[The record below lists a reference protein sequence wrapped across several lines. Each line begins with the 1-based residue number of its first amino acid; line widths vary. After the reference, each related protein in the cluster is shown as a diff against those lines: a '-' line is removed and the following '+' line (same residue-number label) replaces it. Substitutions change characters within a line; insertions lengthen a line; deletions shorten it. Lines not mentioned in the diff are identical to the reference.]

1 MTVME
6 ARDTVGVISRPA
18 PSVLD
23 RIVGAL
29 RSTNNALRGSP
40 KLSVFFL
47 TICIIIAILPVSWIT
62 PHDSIEINPAELLQT
77 PAFSE
82 HLLGTDNQGRDV
94 LSRLIHGGQSSV
106 RVAVAAVLLAGLL
119 GTLVALIAGV
129 LRGWVDRLLM
139 QITDAF
145 LSLPYL
151 MVALTVVTL
160 LGPSIINLIIV
171 IGFLRWM
178 GFARVLRGEVLRLME
193 MDFVRLAN
201 VAGSSRPRIMLRH
214 VFPNI
219 INTLLV
225 LATLEVGLAVI
236 LEASL
241 SFLGAGRAASH
252 TIVGQYAEGCPAVPV
267 LPRRMVV
274 PADTGHSHHLP
285 GDVLQPDRR
294 LAARPHRPDE
304 AAVVGNPRQGRGG
317 QSNCLNQDFQDSR
330 IFRIY
335 VPILSI

>member
-1 MTVME
+1 ME
-6 ARDTVGVISRPA
+6 ARETAGTLTQPA
-18 PSVLD
+18 PSMLD
-23 RIVGAL
+23 RVPSTLRAIRNAFRGA
-29 RSTNNALRGSP
+29 P
-40 KLSVFFL
+40 KLSVLF
-47 TICIIIAILPVSWIT
+47 IGVCIILAILPVSWIT
-62 PHDSIEINPAELLQT
+62 PHDSIEISPADLLQA
-77 PAFSE
+77 PEFGAN
-82 HLLGTDNQGRDV
+82 LLGTDNQGRDV

-106 RVAVAAVLLAGLL
+106 RVATAAVLLAGLL
-119 GTLVALIAGV
+119 GTLVALVAGV
-129 LRGWVDRLLM
+129 FRGWVDRLLM

-160 LGPSIINLIIV
+160 LGPNIINLIIV

-236 LEASL
+236 VEASL
-241 SFLGAGRAASH
+241 SFLGLGVQRPVPSWGNMLRDAQQFLFFPGAWWFP
-252 TIVGQYAEGCPAVPV
+252 IVPGIAITFLVMSCNLTGDWLRDRTDPT
-267 LPRRMVV
+267 RRQ
-274 PADTGHSHHLP
+274 L
-285 GDVLQPDRR
+285 
-294 LAARPHRPDE
+294 
-304 AAVVGNPRQGRGG
+304 
-317 QSNCLNQDFQDSR
+317 
-330 IFRIY
+330 
-335 VPILSI
+335 

>member
-1 MTVME
+1 ME
-6 ARDTVGVISRPA
+6 TREATGTLSRRDPTALEWLAG
-18 PSVLD
+18 L
-23 RIVGAL
+23 L
-29 RSTNNALRGSP
+29 RSTGSALRGSP

-47 TICIIIAILPVSWIT
+47 SICIIVAILPVSWIT
-62 PHDSIEINPAELLQT
+62 PHDSIEISPSELLQA

-82 HLLGTDNQGRDV
+82 HLFGTDNQGRDV

-106 RVAVAAVLLAGLL
+106 RVAVAAVLLAALL
-119 GTLVALIAGV
+119 GTLIALISGV

-241 SFLGAGRAASH
+241 SFLGLGVQRPIPSWGNMLRDAQQFLFFPGAWWFPLIPGIAITFLVMSCNLTGDWLRDR
-252 TIVGQYAEGCPAVPV
+252 TDPT
-267 LPRRMVV
+267 RRQ
-274 PADTGHSHHLP
+274 L
-285 GDVLQPDRR
+285 
-294 LAARPHRPDE
+294 
-304 AAVVGNPRQGRGG
+304 
-317 QSNCLNQDFQDSR
+317 
-330 IFRIY
+330 
-335 VPILSI
+335 

>member
-1 MTVME
+1 ME
-6 ARDTVGVISRPA
+6 ARETAGTLSQPA
-18 PSVLD
+18 PTVLD
-23 RIVGAL
+23 RVTGTL
-29 RSTNNALRGSP
+29 RATKNALRGAP

-47 TICIIIAILPVSWIT
+47 CICLILAILPVAWIT
-62 PHDSIEINPAELLQT
+62 PHDSIEISPAELLAA
-77 PAFSE
+77 PAFSSNI
-82 HLLGTDNQGRDV
+82 LGTDNQGRDV

-106 RVAVAAVLLAGLL
+106 RVATAAVLLAGLL
-119 GTLVALIAGV
+119 GTTVALVAGV
-129 LRGWVDRLLM
+129 FRGWVDRLLM

-151 MVALTVVTL
+151 MVALTIVTL

-201 VAGSSRPRIMLRH
+201 VAGSSKPRIMLRH

-236 LEASL
+236 VESSL
-241 SFLGAGRAASH
+241 SFLGLGVQRPIPSWGNMLRDAQQFLFFPGAWWF
-252 TIVGQYAEGCPAVPV
+252 PLVPGIAITFLV
-267 LPRRMVV
+267 MSCNLTGDWLRDRTDPTRRQ
-274 PADTGHSHHLP
+274 L
-285 GDVLQPDRR
+285 
-294 LAARPHRPDE
+294 
-304 AAVVGNPRQGRGG
+304 
-317 QSNCLNQDFQDSR
+317 
-330 IFRIY
+330 
-335 VPILSI
+335 

>member
-1 MTVME
+1 ME
-6 ARDTVGVISRPA
+6 ARNTAVIAQPE
-18 PSVLD
+18 PSWPD
-23 RIVGAL
+23 RIIAALSGA
-29 RSTNNALRGSP
+29 RHVLRGSP
-40 KLSVFFL
+40 KLSLFFL
-47 TICIIIAILPVSWIT
+47 AICLIVAILPVSWMT
-62 PHDSIEINPAELLQT
+62 PHDSIAISPAELLKT

-82 HLLGTDNQGRDV
+82 NLLGTDNQGRDV

-106 RVAVAAVLLAGLL
+106 RVAVAAVMLAALL

-129 LRGWVDRLLM
+129 VRGWVDRLLM

-160 LGPSIINLIIV
+160 LGPSIINLILV

-241 SFLGAGRAASH
+241 SFLGLGVQRPIPSWGNMLRDAQQFLFYPGAWWF
-252 TIVGQYAEGCPAVPV
+252 PLVPGIAITFLV
-267 LPRRMVV
+267 MSCNLTGDWLRDRTDPTRRQ
-274 PADTGHSHHLP
+274 L
-285 GDVLQPDRR
+285 
-294 LAARPHRPDE
+294 
-304 AAVVGNPRQGRGG
+304 
-317 QSNCLNQDFQDSR
+317 
-330 IFRIY
+330 
-335 VPILSI
+335 

>member
-1 MTVME
+1 M
-6 ARDTVGVISRPA
+6 
-18 PSVLD
+18 LD
-23 RIVGAL
+23 RVTGTL
-29 RSTNNALRGSP
+29 RATKNALRGAP

-47 TICIIIAILPVSWIT
+47 CICLILAILPVAWIT
-62 PHDSIEINPAELLQT
+62 PHDSIEISPAELLAA
-77 PAFSE
+77 PAFSSNI
-82 HLLGTDNQGRDV
+82 LGTDNQGRDV

-106 RVAVAAVLLAGLL
+106 RVATAAVLLAGLL
-119 GTLVALIAGV
+119 GTTVALVAGV
-129 LRGWVDRLLM
+129 FRGWVDRLLM

-151 MVALTVVTL
+151 MVALTIVTL

-201 VAGSSRPRIMLRH
+201 VAGSSKPRIMLRH

-236 LEASL
+236 VESSL
-241 SFLGAGRAASH
+241 SFLGLGVQRPIPSWGNMLRDAQQFLFFPGAWWF
-252 TIVGQYAEGCPAVPV
+252 PLVPGIAITFLV
-267 LPRRMVV
+267 MSCNLTGDWLRDRTDPTRRQ
-274 PADTGHSHHLP
+274 L
-285 GDVLQPDRR
+285 
-294 LAARPHRPDE
+294 
-304 AAVVGNPRQGRGG
+304 
-317 QSNCLNQDFQDSR
+317 
-330 IFRIY
+330 
-335 VPILSI
+335 

>member
-1 MTVME
+1 L
-6 ARDTVGVISRPA
+6 
-18 PSVLD
+18 LD
-23 RIVGAL
+23 RIPAIF
-29 RSTNNALRGSP
+29 RSPRSALRGAP
-40 KLSVFFL
+40 KLSLLFL
-47 TICIIIAILPVSWIT
+47 CISLIIAVLPVSWIT
-62 PHDSIEINPAELLQT
+62 PYDSIEISPADLLKA
-77 PAFSE
+77 PEFSG
-82 HLLGTDNQGRDV
+82 HILGTDNQGRDV

-106 RVAVAAVLLAGLL
+106 RVAVVAVILAAIL
-119 GTLVALIAGV
+119 GTVVALTAGV
-129 LRGWVDRLLM
+129 FRGWVDRLLM

-236 LEASL
+236 VEASL
-241 SFLGAGRAASH
+241 SFLGLGVQRPIPSWGNMLRDAQQFLFFPGAWWFPLIPGIAITFLVMSCNLTGDWLRDR
-252 TIVGQYAEGCPAVPV
+252 TDPT
-267 LPRRMVV
+267 RRQ
-274 PADTGHSHHLP
+274 L
-285 GDVLQPDRR
+285 
-294 LAARPHRPDE
+294 
-304 AAVVGNPRQGRGG
+304 
-317 QSNCLNQDFQDSR
+317 
-330 IFRIY
+330 
-335 VPILSI
+335 

>member
-1 MTVME
+1 ME
-6 ARDTVGVISRPA
+6 VRNTAGAIPQA
-18 PSVLD
+18 GPSVTE
-23 RIVGAL
+23 RVFAAL
-29 RSTNNALRGSP
+29 RAARGALRGSP
-40 KLSVFFL
+40 KLSLFFL
-47 TICIIIAILPVSWIT
+47 VISLIIAILPVSWIT
-62 PHDSIEINPAELLQT
+62 PHDSIEISPADLLAA
-77 PAFSE
+77 PSFSE

-106 RVAVAAVLLAGLL
+106 RVAVAAVILAAIL
-119 GTLVALIAGV
+119 GTLVALMAGV
-129 LRGWVDRLLM
+129 FRGWIDRLLM

-201 VAGSSRPRIMLRH
+201 VAGSSRPRVMLRH

-236 LEASL
+236 VEASL
-241 SFLGAGRAASH
+241 SFLGLGVQRPIPSWGNMLRDAQQFLFYPGAWWF
-252 TIVGQYAEGCPAVPV
+252 PLVPGIAITFLV
-267 LPRRMVV
+267 MSCNLTGDWLRDRTDPTRRQ
-274 PADTGHSHHLP
+274 L
-285 GDVLQPDRR
+285 
-294 LAARPHRPDE
+294 
-304 AAVVGNPRQGRGG
+304 
-317 QSNCLNQDFQDSR
+317 
-330 IFRIY
+330 
-335 VPILSI
+335 

>member
-1 MTVME
+1 ME
-6 ARDTVGVISRPA
+6 ARDAISPPA
-18 PSVLD
+18 AAWPARLPAAF
-23 RIVGAL
+23 RAA
-29 RSTNNALRGSP
+29 RHALRGAP
-40 KLSVFFL
+40 KLSLFF
-47 TICIIIAILPVSWIT
+47 IAIAIIIAIFPVSWIT
-62 PHDSIEINPAELLQT
+62 PYNSVAISPADLLRAPEL
-77 PAFSE
+77 SG
-82 HLLGTDNQGRDV
+82 HILGTDNQGRDI

-106 RVAVAAVLLAGLL
+106 RVAGAAVLLAALL
-119 GTLVALIAGV
+119 GTAVALVGGV
-129 LRGWVDRLLM
+129 LRGWVDRVLM

-201 VAGSSRPRIMLRH
+201 VAGSSRPRVMLRH

-236 LEASL
+236 VEASL
-241 SFLGAGRAASH
+241 SFLGLGVQRPIPSWGNMLRDAQQFLFFPGAWWFPLIPGIAITFLVMACNLTGDWLRDR
-252 TIVGQYAEGCPAVPV
+252 TDPT
-267 LPRRMVV
+267 RRQ
-274 PADTGHSHHLP
+274 L
-285 GDVLQPDRR
+285 
-294 LAARPHRPDE
+294 
-304 AAVVGNPRQGRGG
+304 
-317 QSNCLNQDFQDSR
+317 
-330 IFRIY
+330 
-335 VPILSI
+335 

>member
-1 MTVME
+1 ME
-6 ARDTVGVISRPA
+6 ARDTAGALSQPA
-18 PSVLD
+18 PSALD
-23 RIVGAL
+23 RIPAAFRATRNV
-29 RSTNNALRGSP
+29 LRGAP
-40 KLSVFFL
+40 KLSVFF
-47 TICIIIAILPVSWIT
+47 ICICVVLAIVPVAWIT
-62 PHDSIEINPAELLQT
+62 PHNSIEIAPAELLSP
-77 PAFSE
+77 PALSSNP
-82 HLLGTDNQGRDV
+82 LGTDNQGRDV

-129 LRGWVDRLLM
+129 FRGWVDRVLM

-201 VAGSSRPRIMLRH
+201 VAGSTRPRIMLRH

-236 LEASL
+236 VEASL
-241 SFLGAGRAASH
+241 SFLGLGVQRPIPSWGNMLRDAQQFLFFPGAWWF
-252 TIVGQYAEGCPAVPV
+252 PLVPGIAITFLV
-267 LPRRMVV
+267 MSCNLTGDWLRDRTDPTRRQ
-274 PADTGHSHHLP
+274 L
-285 GDVLQPDRR
+285 
-294 LAARPHRPDE
+294 
-304 AAVVGNPRQGRGG
+304 
-317 QSNCLNQDFQDSR
+317 
-330 IFRIY
+330 
-335 VPILSI
+335 

>member
-1 MTVME
+1 M
-6 ARDTVGVISRPA
+6 AQPA
-18 PSVLD
+18 PSALA
-23 RIVGAL
+23 RTLGAL
-29 RSTNNALRGSP
+29 GATRNALRGAP

-47 TICIIIAILPVSWIT
+47 CICIILAILPVSWIT
-62 PHDSIEINPAELLQT
+62 PHDSIEISPSDLLNAPAL
-77 PAFSE
+77 SSN
-82 HLLGTDNQGRDV
+82 LLGTDNQGRDV

-106 RVAVAAVLLAGLL
+106 RVATAAVLLAALV
-119 GTLVALIAGV
+119 GTTVALVAGV
-129 LRGWVDRLLM
+129 FRGWVDRLLM

-160 LGPSIINLIIV
+160 LGPSIVNLIIV

-201 VAGSSRPRIMLRH
+201 VAGSSKPRIMLRH

-236 LEASL
+236 VESSL
-241 SFLGAGRAASH
+241 SFLGLGVQRPIPSWGNMLRDAQQFLFFPGAWWF
-252 TIVGQYAEGCPAVPV
+252 PLVPGIAITFLV
-267 LPRRMVV
+267 MSCNLTGDWLRDRTDPTRRQ
-274 PADTGHSHHLP
+274 L
-285 GDVLQPDRR
+285 
-294 LAARPHRPDE
+294 
-304 AAVVGNPRQGRGG
+304 
-317 QSNCLNQDFQDSR
+317 
-330 IFRIY
+330 
-335 VPILSI
+335 

>member
-1 MTVME
+1 ME
-6 ARDTVGVISRPA
+6 SRETAVALSKPTPA
-18 PSVLD
+18 ALD
-23 RIVGAL
+23 MIPAAFRAT
-29 RSTNNALRGSP
+29 RSALRGAP
-40 KLSVFFL
+40 KLSVFFIF
-47 TICIIIAILPVSWIT
+47 ICIILAVLPASWIT
-62 PHDSIEINPAELLQT
+62 PYNSIEISPADLLRAPEL
-77 PAFSE
+77 SG
-82 HLLGTDNQGRDV
+82 HILGTDNQGRDV

-106 RVAVAAVLLAGLL
+106 RVATAAVLLAGLL
-119 GTLVALIAGV
+119 GTMVALVAGV
-129 LRGWVDRLLM
+129 FRGWVDRLLM

-193 MDFVRLAN
+193 LDFVRLAN

-236 LEASL
+236 VEASL
-241 SFLGAGRAASH
+241 SFLGLGVQRPIPSWGNMLRDAQQFLFFPGAWWFPIIPGMAITFLVMSCNLTGDWLRDR
-252 TIVGQYAEGCPAVPV
+252 TDPT
-267 LPRRMVV
+267 RRQ
-274 PADTGHSHHLP
+274 L
-285 GDVLQPDRR
+285 
-294 LAARPHRPDE
+294 
-304 AAVVGNPRQGRGG
+304 
-317 QSNCLNQDFQDSR
+317 
-330 IFRIY
+330 
-335 VPILSI
+335 

>member
-1 MTVME
+1 ME
-6 ARDTVGVISRPA
+6 ARETAGTISRPA

-23 RIVGAL
+23 RIPAAYRAITGAL
-29 RSTNNALRGSP
+29 RGAP

-47 TICIIIAILPVSWIT
+47 AICIIVAILPVSWIT
-62 PHDSIEINPAELLQT
+62 PHDSIEISPSDLLRA

-82 HLLGTDNQGRDV
+82 NLLGTDNQGRDV
-94 LSRLIHGGQSSV
+94 FSRLIHGGQSSV
-106 RVAVAAVLLAGLL
+106 RVATAAVLLAGLL
-119 GTLVALIAGV
+119 GTLVALVSGV
-129 LRGWVDRLLM
+129 FRGWVDRLLM

-236 LEASL
+236 VESSL
-241 SFLGAGRAASH
+241 SFLGLGVQRPIPSWGNMLRDAQQFLFFPGAWWF
-252 TIVGQYAEGCPAVPV
+252 P
-267 LPRRMVV
+267 VV
-274 PADTGHSHHLP
+274 PGIAITFLVMSCNLTGDWLR
-285 GDVLQPDRR
+285 DRTDPTR
-294 LAARPHRPDE
+294 
-304 AAVVGNPRQGRGG
+304 RQ
-317 QSNCLNQDFQDSR
+317 L
-330 IFRIY
+330 
-335 VPILSI
+335 

>member
-1 MTVME
+1 ME
-6 ARDTVGVISRPA
+6 ARDTIGTIPRPA
-18 PSVLD
+18 PSPLE
-23 RIVGAL
+23 RIFAVF
-29 RSTNNALRGSP
+29 RSTNSALRGSP
-40 KLSVFFL
+40 KLSLFFL
-47 TICIIIAILPVSWIT
+47 SICIVIAILPVSWIT
-62 PHDSIEINPAELLQT
+62 PYDSIEISPADLLRA
-77 PAFSE
+77 PEFSG

-106 RVAVAAVLLAGLL
+106 RVAVAAVMLAGLL
-119 GTLVALIAGV
+119 GTLIALVAGV
-129 LRGWVDRLLM
+129 LRGWVDRVLM

-236 LEASL
+236 VEASL
-241 SFLGAGRAASH
+241 SFLGLGVQRPIPSWGNMLRDAQQFLFFPGAWWFPLIPGIAITFLVMSCNLTGDWLRDR
-252 TIVGQYAEGCPAVPV
+252 TDPT
-267 LPRRMVV
+267 RRQ
-274 PADTGHSHHLP
+274 L
-285 GDVLQPDRR
+285 
-294 LAARPHRPDE
+294 
-304 AAVVGNPRQGRGG
+304 
-317 QSNCLNQDFQDSR
+317 
-330 IFRIY
+330 
-335 VPILSI
+335 

>member
-1 MTVME
+1 MTGME
-6 ARDTVGVISRPA
+6 ARDSIGAISRPA
-18 PSVLD
+18 PSALD
-23 RIVGAL
+23 RVVAAFRAING
-29 RSTNNALRGSP
+29 ALRGSP

-47 TICIIIAILPVSWIT
+47 TVCIIIAILPVSWIT
-62 PHDSIEINPAELLQT
+62 PHDSIEISPADLLQA

-106 RVAVAAVLLAGLL
+106 RVAVAAVLLAALL
-119 GTLVALIAGV
+119 GTLIALVAGV
-129 LRGWVDRLLM
+129 VRGWVDRLLM

-241 SFLGAGRAASH
+241 SFLGLGVQRPIPSWGNMLRDAQQFLFFPGAWWF
-252 TIVGQYAEGCPAVPV
+252 PLVPGIAITFLV
-267 LPRRMVV
+267 MSCNLTGDWLRDRTDPTRRQ
-274 PADTGHSHHLP
+274 L
-285 GDVLQPDRR
+285 
-294 LAARPHRPDE
+294 
-304 AAVVGNPRQGRGG
+304 
-317 QSNCLNQDFQDSR
+317 
-330 IFRIY
+330 
-335 VPILSI
+335 

>member
-1 MTVME
+1 M
-6 ARDTVGVISRPA
+6 
-18 PSVLD
+18 LD
-23 RIVGAL
+23 RVPATLRAL
-29 RSTNNALRGSP
+29 RSAFRGAP
-40 KLSVFFL
+40 KLSVFFIG
-47 TICIIIAILPVSWIT
+47 ICLILAILPVGWIT
-62 PHDSIEINPAELLQT
+62 PHNSIEISPADLLQA
-77 PAFSE
+77 PEFGAN
-82 HLLGTDNQGRDV
+82 LLGTDNQGRDV

-106 RVAVAAVLLAGLL
+106 RVATAAVLLAGLL
-119 GTLVALIAGV
+119 GTGVALVAGV
-129 LRGWVDRLLM
+129 FRGWVDRLLM

-160 LGPSIINLIIV
+160 LGPNIINLIIV

-236 LEASL
+236 VEASL
-241 SFLGAGRAASH
+241 SFLGLGVQRPIPSWGNMLRDAQQFLFFPGAWWFPLIPGIAITFLVMSCNLTGDWLRDR
-252 TIVGQYAEGCPAVPV
+252 TDPT
-267 LPRRMVV
+267 RRQ
-274 PADTGHSHHLP
+274 L
-285 GDVLQPDRR
+285 
-294 LAARPHRPDE
+294 
-304 AAVVGNPRQGRGG
+304 
-317 QSNCLNQDFQDSR
+317 
-330 IFRIY
+330 
-335 VPILSI
+335 

>member
-1 MTVME
+1 MAT
-6 ARDTVGVISRPA
+6 RDSTGIIVQTA

-23 RIVGAL
+23 RVLGAF
-29 RSTNNALRGSP
+29 RATSGALRGSP

-47 TICIIIAILPVSWIT
+47 TVCIIIAILPVSWIT
-62 PHDSIEINPAELLQT
+62 PHDSIEISPADLLRA

-119 GTLVALIAGV
+119 GTLIALIAGV
-129 LRGWVDRLLM
+129 VRGWVDRLLM

-241 SFLGAGRAASH
+241 SFLGLGVQRPIPSWGNMLRDAQQFLFFPGAWWF
-252 TIVGQYAEGCPAVPV
+252 PLVPGIAITFLV
-267 LPRRMVV
+267 MSCNLTGDWLRDRTDPTRRQ
-274 PADTGHSHHLP
+274 L
-285 GDVLQPDRR
+285 
-294 LAARPHRPDE
+294 
-304 AAVVGNPRQGRGG
+304 
-317 QSNCLNQDFQDSR
+317 
-330 IFRIY
+330 
-335 VPILSI
+335 

>member
-1 MTVME
+1 ME
-6 ARDTVGVISRPA
+6 AREIAVAISYPA

-23 RIVGAL
+23 RTIASL
-29 RSTNNALRGSP
+29 RATRNALRGAP
-40 KLSVFFL
+40 KLSVFFIF
-47 TICIIIAILPVSWIT
+47 ICIIIAVLPVSWIT
-62 PHDSIEINPAELLQT
+62 PYNSIEIRPANLLSAPEL
-77 PAFSE
+77 SG
-82 HLLGTDNQGRDV
+82 HILGTDNQGRDI

-106 RVAVAAVLLAGLL
+106 RVAVAAVILAALL
-119 GTLVALIAGV
+119 GTTVALVAGV
-129 LRGWVDRLLM
+129 FRGWVDRLLM

-160 LGPSIINLIIV
+160 LGPSIVNLIIV

-236 LEASL
+236 VEASL
-241 SFLGAGRAASH
+241 SFLGLGVQRPIPSWGNMLRDAQQFLFFPGAWWFPLIPGIAITFLVMSCNLTGDWLRDR
-252 TIVGQYAEGCPAVPV
+252 TDPT
-267 LPRRMVV
+267 RRQ
-274 PADTGHSHHLP
+274 L
-285 GDVLQPDRR
+285 
-294 LAARPHRPDE
+294 
-304 AAVVGNPRQGRGG
+304 
-317 QSNCLNQDFQDSR
+317 
-330 IFRIY
+330 
-335 VPILSI
+335 

>member
-1 MTVME
+1 M
-6 ARDTVGVISRPA
+6 
-18 PSVLD
+18 
-23 RIVGAL
+23 
-29 RSTNNALRGSP
+29 
-40 KLSVFFL
+40 
-47 TICIIIAILPVSWIT
+47 
-62 PHDSIEINPAELLQT
+62 
-77 PAFSE
+77 
-82 HLLGTDNQGRDV
+82 
-94 LSRLIHGGQSSV
+94 IHGGQSSV
-106 RVAVAAVLLAGLL
+106 RVAVVAVILAAIL
-119 GTLVALIAGV
+119 GTMVALTAGV
-129 LRGWVDRLLM
+129 FRGWVDRLLM

-236 LEASL
+236 VEASL
-241 SFLGAGRAASH
+241 SFLGLGVQRPIPSWGNMLRDAQQFLFFPGAWWFPLIPGIAITFLVMSCNLTGDWLRDR
-252 TIVGQYAEGCPAVPV
+252 TDPT
-267 LPRRMVV
+267 RRQ
-274 PADTGHSHHLP
+274 L
-285 GDVLQPDRR
+285 
-294 LAARPHRPDE
+294 
-304 AAVVGNPRQGRGG
+304 
-317 QSNCLNQDFQDSR
+317 
-330 IFRIY
+330 
-335 VPILSI
+335 

>member
-1 MTVME
+1 MAT
-6 ARDTVGVISRPA
+6 RDSTGIIVQTA
-18 PSVLD
+18 PSALD
-23 RIVGAL
+23 RVLGAF
-29 RSTNNALRGSP
+29 RATSGALRGSP

-47 TICIIIAILPVSWIT
+47 TVCIIIAILPVSWIT
-62 PHDSIEINPAELLQT
+62 PHDSIEISPADLLRA

-119 GTLVALIAGV
+119 GTLIALIAGV
-129 LRGWVDRLLM
+129 VRGWVDRLLM

-241 SFLGAGRAASH
+241 SFLGLGVQRPIPSWGNMLRDAQQFLFFPGAWWF
-252 TIVGQYAEGCPAVPV
+252 PLVPGIAITFLV
-267 LPRRMVV
+267 MSCNLTGDWLRDRTDPTRRQ
-274 PADTGHSHHLP
+274 L
-285 GDVLQPDRR
+285 
-294 LAARPHRPDE
+294 
-304 AAVVGNPRQGRGG
+304 
-317 QSNCLNQDFQDSR
+317 
-330 IFRIY
+330 
-335 VPILSI
+335 

>member
-1 MTVME
+1 MVKAMV
-6 ARDTVGVISRPA
+6 ARDSTGVISRPA

-23 RIVGAL
+23 RVVGAL
-29 RSTNNALRGSP
+29 RAIKSALRGSP

-47 TICIIIAILPVSWIT
+47 CVCIIIAILPVSWIT
-62 PHDSIEINPAELLQT
+62 PHDSIAINPADLLRT

-106 RVAVAAVLLAGLL
+106 RVAVAAVLLAALL
-119 GTLVALIAGV
+119 GTLIALTAGV
-129 LRGWVDRLLM
+129 VRGWVDRLLM

-201 VAGSSRPRIMLRH
+201 VAGASRPRIMLRH
-214 VFPNI
+214 VYPNI

-241 SFLGAGRAASH
+241 SFLGLGVQRPTPSWGNMLRDAQQFLFFPGAWWF
-252 TIVGQYAEGCPAVPV
+252 PLVPGIAITFLV
-267 LPRRMVV
+267 MSCNLTGDWLRDRTDPTRRQ
-274 PADTGHSHHLP
+274 L
-285 GDVLQPDRR
+285 
-294 LAARPHRPDE
+294 
-304 AAVVGNPRQGRGG
+304 
-317 QSNCLNQDFQDSR
+317 
-330 IFRIY
+330 
-335 VPILSI
+335 

>member
-1 MTVME
+1 MTAMA
-6 ARDTVGVISRPA
+6 ARDSIGVISRPT
-18 PSVLD
+18 PSALD
-23 RIVGAL
+23 RITGAL
-29 RSTNNALRGSP
+29 RATNSALRGSP

-47 TICIIIAILPVSWIT
+47 AVCIIIAILPVSWIT
-62 PHDSIEINPAELLQT
+62 PHDSISANPTNLLQA

-106 RVAVAAVLLAGLL
+106 RVAVAAVLLAALL
-119 GTLVALIAGV
+119 GTLIALIAGV
-129 LRGWVDRLLM
+129 VRGWVDRLLM

-241 SFLGAGRAASH
+241 SFLGLGVQRPIPSWGNMLRDAQQFLFFPGAWWF
-252 TIVGQYAEGCPAVPV
+252 PLVPGIAITFLV
-267 LPRRMVV
+267 MSCNLTGDWLRDRTDPTRRQ
-274 PADTGHSHHLP
+274 L
-285 GDVLQPDRR
+285 
-294 LAARPHRPDE
+294 
-304 AAVVGNPRQGRGG
+304 
-317 QSNCLNQDFQDSR
+317 
-330 IFRIY
+330 
-335 VPILSI
+335 

>member
-1 MTVME
+1 M
-6 ARDTVGVISRPA
+6 RDSTGAISQPA
-18 PSVLD
+18 PSTLSQ
-23 RIVGAL
+23 ILSTL
-29 RSTNNALRGSP
+29 RGFQNALRGSP
-40 KLSVFFL
+40 KLSLFFL
-47 TICIIIAILPVSWIT
+47 TICIFIAILPVSWIT
-62 PHDSIEINPAELLQT
+62 PYDSIAISPTDLLKAPEL
-77 PAFSE
+77 SG
-82 HLLGTDNQGRDV
+82 HILGTDNQGRDV

-106 RVAVAAVLLAGLL
+106 RVSVIAVLLAGAL
-119 GTLVALIAGV
+119 GTLVALVAGV

-241 SFLGAGRAASH
+241 SFLGLGVQRPIPSWGNMLRDAQQFLFFPGAWWF
-252 TIVGQYAEGCPAVPV
+252 PLVPGIAITFLV
-267 LPRRMVV
+267 MSCNLTGDWLRDRTDPTRRQ
-274 PADTGHSHHLP
+274 L
-285 GDVLQPDRR
+285 
-294 LAARPHRPDE
+294 
-304 AAVVGNPRQGRGG
+304 
-317 QSNCLNQDFQDSR
+317 
-330 IFRIY
+330 
-335 VPILSI
+335 

>member
-1 MTVME
+1 ME
-6 ARDTVGVISRPA
+6 ARETAGTLSQPA
-18 PSVLD
+18 PTVLD
-23 RIVGAL
+23 RVTGTL
-29 RSTNNALRGSP
+29 RATKNALRGAP

-47 TICIIIAILPVSWIT
+47 CICLILAILPVAWIT
-62 PHDSIEINPAELLQT
+62 PHDSIEISPAELLT
-77 PAFSE
+77 APAFSSNI
-82 HLLGTDNQGRDV
+82 LGTDNQGRDV

-106 RVAVAAVLLAGLL
+106 RVATAAVLLAGLL
-119 GTLVALIAGV
+119 GTTVALVAGV
-129 LRGWVDRLLM
+129 FRGWVDRLLM

-151 MVALTVVTL
+151 MVALTIVTL

-201 VAGSSRPRIMLRH
+201 VAGSSKPRIMLRH

-236 LEASL
+236 VESSL
-241 SFLGAGRAASH
+241 SFLGLGVQRPIPSWGNMLRDAQQFLFFPGAWWF
-252 TIVGQYAEGCPAVPV
+252 PLVPGIAITFLV
-267 LPRRMVV
+267 MSCNLTGDWLRDRTDPTRRQ
-274 PADTGHSHHLP
+274 L
-285 GDVLQPDRR
+285 
-294 LAARPHRPDE
+294 
-304 AAVVGNPRQGRGG
+304 
-317 QSNCLNQDFQDSR
+317 
-330 IFRIY
+330 
-335 VPILSI
+335 

>member
-1 MTVME
+1 ME
-6 ARDTVGVISRPA
+6 ARETIGAISHPT
-18 PSVLD
+18 PSVVE
-23 RIVGAL
+23 RILAVIRSVTGAL
-29 RSTNNALRGSP
+29 RGAP
-40 KLSVFFL
+40 KLSVFF
-47 TICIIIAILPVSWIT
+47 IGVCIIVAILPVSWIT
-62 PHDSIEINPAELLQT
+62 PYDSIDISPANLLQT
-77 PAFSE
+77 PEFSAN
-82 HLLGTDNQGRDV
+82 LLGTDNQGRDV

-119 GTLVALIAGV
+119 GTLVALVAGV
-129 LRGWVDRLLM
+129 FRGWVDRLLM

-236 LEASL
+236 VESSL
-241 SFLGAGRAASH
+241 SFLGLGVQRPIPSWGNMLKDAQQFLFFPGAWWF
-252 TIVGQYAEGCPAVPV
+252 P
-267 LPRRMVV
+267 VV
-274 PADTGHSHHLP
+274 PGIAITFLVMSCNLTGDWLR
-285 GDVLQPDRR
+285 DRTDPTR
-294 LAARPHRPDE
+294 
-304 AAVVGNPRQGRGG
+304 RQ
-317 QSNCLNQDFQDSR
+317 L
-330 IFRIY
+330 
-335 VPILSI
+335 

>member
-1 MTVME
+1 ME
-6 ARDTVGVISRPA
+6 ARETAGVLSQA
-18 PSVLD
+18 SPSIIARVF
-23 RIVGAL
+23 GAF
-29 RSTNNALRGSP
+29 RSTRNALRGAP
-40 KLSVFFL
+40 KLSVLFL
-47 TICIIIAILPVSWIT
+47 TICIVLAVLPVGWTT
-62 PHDSIEINPAELLQT
+62 PHDSIDISPSDLLKT
-77 PAFSE
+77 PAFSAN
-82 HLLGTDNQGRDV
+82 LLGTDNQGRDV

-106 RVAVAAVLLAGLL
+106 RVATAAVLLAGLV
-119 GTLVALIAGV
+119 GTIVALVAGV
-129 LRGWVDRLLM
+129 FRGWVDRLLM

-236 LEASL
+236 VESSL
-241 SFLGAGRAASH
+241 SFLGLGVQRPIPSWGNMLRDAQQFLFFPGAWWF
-252 TIVGQYAEGCPAVPV
+252 PLVPGIAITFLV
-267 LPRRMVV
+267 MSCNLTGDWLRDRTDPTRRQ
-274 PADTGHSHHLP
+274 L
-285 GDVLQPDRR
+285 
-294 LAARPHRPDE
+294 
-304 AAVVGNPRQGRGG
+304 
-317 QSNCLNQDFQDSR
+317 
-330 IFRIY
+330 
-335 VPILSI
+335 